1 MVAGPIERNVVAQE
15 EFSYR
20 FREAT
25 IDDVPAIRQSAGT
38 TLSHPEG
45 KGRRESYRSA
55 AQRGELLLLER
66 YDTRQRDW
74 RVCAFV
80 DWHMRVDDVLTIRD
94 IGTEGDVAHSGMVK
108 QLVMELIRSL
118 NPIEIILKVRADAS
132 NWNDVIRSVAGFIL
146 EGSEYRRP
154 NWINIWKWSRETAA
168 EAARTTR
175 APRFRR

>member
-1 MVAGPIERNVVAQE
+1 MAQE

-20 FREAT
+20 IRSAT
-25 IDDVPAIRQSAGT
+25 IEDVPAIRQIAGT

-74 RVCAFV
+74 RACAFV

-94 IGTEGDVAHSGMVK
+94 IGTEGDVANSGMVK
-108 QLVMELIRSL
+108 QMIMELIRSL
-118 NPIEIILKVRADAS
+118 APVEIILKVRADAAT
-132 NWNDVIRSVAGFIL
+132 WNDIIRSIPGFTA

-154 NWINIWKWSRETAA
+154 HWINIWKWSREA
-168 EAARTTR
+168 AARAAR
-175 APRFRR
+175 PPLAPRFRR